1 LIRGALAIAV
11 LGAILLGPLPV
22 DAGLADRVGAT
33 FGLMTGEFVK
43 AFKPTEG
50 LIVGVESDA
59 LYLDVG
65 EEGGAQVGQE
75 YTVFRKGEPFY
86 HPLTGRL
93 LGHYE
98 DVLGWAQVRRV
109 HPQFSD
115 AVFIPAER
123 APSPRSG
130 DGARI
135 SRGRIRVAV
144 APALDLTGGT
154 ADIRRVP
161 FMFATA
167 LEGSKRF
174 QVVDPLTVTDMFAT
188 GKVQVEE
195 MLARPER
202 ATRMAKTLEVAGWI
216 VPVLLE
222 RRGVT
227 YLDVTWIS
235 AITGTALFS
244 RREPLVRDSPGEEQ
258 RFPWEPRVE
267 D

>member
-1 LIRGALAIAV
+1 MIRRALVVAA
-11 LGAILLGPLPV
+11 LGAILLSPV
-22 DAGLADRVGAT
+22 SVSAGLADRVGAT
-33 FGLMTGEFVK
+33 FGLMTAEFAK
-43 AFKPTEG
+43 AFRPTEG
-50 LIVGVESDA
+50 LVVGVEGDVI
-59 LYLDVG
+59 YLDVG
-65 EEGGAQVGQE
+65 EDGGAQVGQE
-75 YTVFRKGEPFY
+75 FTVFRKGDPFY

-109 HPQFSD
+109 HPQFAD
-115 AVFIPAER
+115 AAFVPAER
-123 APSPRSG
+123 AAPPRSG

-154 ADIRRVP
+154 ADMRRVP

-174 QVVDPLTVTDMFAT
+174 QVADPLTVTDMFAS
-188 GKVQVEE
+188 GKVMVEE

-202 ATRMAKTLEVAGWI
+202 AMRMAKTLEVTGWI

-244 RREPLVRDSPGEEQ
+244 RREPLVRESPGEDQ

>member
-1 LIRGALAIAV
+1 LIRRALRAAV
-11 LGAILLGPLPV
+11 LGLVLLTPV
-22 DAGLADRVGAT
+22 VASAGLADRVGAT
-33 FGLMTGEFVK
+33 FGLMTQEFVK
-43 AFKPTEG
+43 AFRPTEG
-50 LIVGVESDA
+50 LVVGVEGDEI
-59 LYLDVG
+59 YLDIG
-65 EEGGAQVGQE
+65 EDGGAQVGQE
-75 YTVFRKGEPFY
+75 FTVFRKGAPFY

-93 LGHYE
+93 LGHFE

-115 AVFIPAER
+115 AAFVPAPGV
-123 APSPRSG
+123 APPRSG

-144 APALDLTGGT
+144 APPLDLTGGT
-154 ADIRRVP
+154 ADMRRVP
-161 FMFATA
+161 FMLATA

-174 QVVDPLTVTDMFAT
+174 QVADPLTVTDMFAS
-188 GKVQVEE
+188 GAVQVEE

-202 ATRMAKTLEVAGWI
+202 AVRIAKNLEVAGWI

-244 RREPLVRDSPGEEQ
+244 RREPLVQESPGEDQ